1 MRQKFFNTDAF
12 TLIELMLVVAI
23 IGLLAA
29 IAIPKFANLVDK
41 SKEAAARGKLGTMR
55 SAMNLYYA
63 DNEGGYPAGFLATG
77 EPLVPRYL
85 DKVPYVEMPRTVASG
100 RHRGKF
106 MASGGVPCCVDDWFS
121 DFETAWHYSLVD
133 HAVRLNCTHT
143 DSKGT
148 TWSLW

>member
-1 MRQKFFNTDAF
+1 MKPKVFKTDAF

-63 DNEGGYPAGFLATG
+63 DNEGEYPVGFLATG
-77 EPLVPRYL
+77 SPLVPRYL
-85 DKVPYVEMPRTVASG
+85 QELPYVEMPRTIASG
-100 RHRGKF
+100 RHRGDF
-106 MASGGVPCCVDDWFS
+106 IASAGVPCCVDDWF
-121 DFETAWHYSLVD
+121 FNLGTAWNYSLVD

-143 DSKGT
+143 DSKNT